1 MKYPKHP
8 YPHLSWTQVLDQ
20 YGDDDFTTYC
30 IIYSGDPRIELF
42 GRLLDEMRKLD
53 NADLSLVRK
62 YQDDLLKQT
71 RLVEDDDL
79 TVSEED
85 LISDARRLLAAN
97 GVDY

>member
-8 YPHLSWTQVLDQ
+8 YPYLSWPQVLDQ

-62 YQDDLLKQT
+62 YQDDLLKCAI
-71 RLVEDDDL
+71 VEDDDL

-85 LISDARRLLAAN
+85 LIFDARRLLAAN